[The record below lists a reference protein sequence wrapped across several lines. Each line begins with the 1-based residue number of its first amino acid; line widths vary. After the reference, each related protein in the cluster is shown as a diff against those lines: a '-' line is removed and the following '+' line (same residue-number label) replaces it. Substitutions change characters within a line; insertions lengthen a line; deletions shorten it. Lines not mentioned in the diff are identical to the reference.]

1 MEVTMTISRALA
13 VRLGLA
19 LLLAGRIGGAAVPD
33 VSAPLKSEKLTP
45 AAGFA
50 ARSFERIELSRAP
63 DGKYA
68 VALLPADPALA
79 LPEVDLRLLVPR
91 VPAAAR
97 GNADLTKIALLQRE
111 FNRNE
116 VHHDIGGG
124 LDFSIANNCLRQ
136 GLWEVKLA
144 ETRAGKTVTLY
155 HGWFDFPK
163 TPYGTLFQEVNRIPY
178 AEWDPL
184 FSNYPKL
191 SGMPVPLT
199 ALRRVSAETP
209 IARVDLHAGDPLQRL
224 PEQTGKVKFLLTP
237 VAAYGEFAAPGKQP
251 IVTAKFSE
259 PGFYNPDDPMK
270 FDLGW
275 ISHPKRTVVRKVVS
289 PAGGAPFSE
298 IEIDYEN
305 GNRILFADSRID
317 SLAPRSS
324 APEAENDVLK
334 IVSGIGTPV
343 IHAKAAERAAELAED
358 RPRYL
363 FLLDASGALAD
374 NHFGGVDGIYLWKD
388 TPSRLQV
395 WIVGYE
401 RIAFVS
407 HATID
412 LP

>member
-1 MEVTMTISRALA
+1 MRTIRALVPLA
-13 VRLGLA
+13 IAA
-19 LLLAGRIGGAAVPD
+19 LLTAGAAGAAAPD

-45 AAGFA
+45 PEGFTV
-50 ARSFERIELSRAP
+50 RSFDRIEMRRAP

-91 VPAAAR
+91 VPGVAR
-97 GNADLTKIALLQRE
+97 GNAELTKIALIQRE

-144 ETRAGKTVTLY
+144 EARGGKTVTLY

-163 TPYGTLFQEVNRIPY
+163 GPYGTLFQEANRIPY
-178 AEWDPL
+178 AEWDPI
-184 FSNYPKL
+184 FSNYPQL
-191 SGMPVPLT
+191 SGMPVPL
-199 ALRRVSAETP
+199 ASLRRVASEKS
-209 IARVDLHAGDPLQRL
+209 ISRVDLHAGDALQRL

-259 PGFYNPDDPMK
+259 PGYYNPDDPMK

-275 ISHPKRTVVRKVVS
+275 ISHPKRTVARKVVS
-289 PAGGAPFSE
+289 PAGGAPYSE

-317 SLAPRSS
+317 SLVPRGTP
-324 APEAENDVLK
+324 PEAESDVLK
-334 IVSGIGTPV
+334 IVSGIGTPT
-343 IHAKAAERAAELAED
+343 IHAKAADRAAELAED

-363 FLLDASGALAD
+363 FLLGADGKLAD

-388 TPSRLQV
+388 SPSRLQV

-407 HATID
+407 HATIE